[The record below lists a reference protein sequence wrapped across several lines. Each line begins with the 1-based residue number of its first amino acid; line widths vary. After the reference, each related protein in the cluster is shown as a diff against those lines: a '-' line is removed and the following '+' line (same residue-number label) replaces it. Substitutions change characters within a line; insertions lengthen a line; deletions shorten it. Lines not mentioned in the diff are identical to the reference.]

1 LFLTQRCEDAKA
13 FSTGSG
19 EINPKIAEKP
29 RCQHRANVKC
39 FGHSMSEFKY
49 ACPVCGQHMMCD
61 SSQSGSVMECPTCFQ
76 KITVPQAPSSDEQKF
91 ILTGS
96 KVSEKKYSLP
106 INEGGII
113 SLEKKS
119 PVAAIVTVIFI
130 LAAAGAG
137 YVFFN
142 QQHSGEKSRWHTPVA
157 ASVAASA
164 WQSGDIGAVGA
175 AGSVSQAGGVFTIS
189 GSGADIWHTADGFYY
204 VFQPLNGDGSL
215 TAEILNLQNTDEWAK
230 GGVMIRES
238 TNAGSVFALA
248 SLRADGQAQSIWRT
262 ATGAEAAA
270 SALVGGTGFPKWVK
284 IVRNGNSFTMY
295 FKLNAGD
302 DWAQLG
308 VPQTISMSPK
318 VQIGLFVCA
327 HHAGILS
334 QAQFD
339 QVTLEAP
346 QNGSAASSP
355 AQTNLPLPDSSNLW
369 TLNLGAV
376 GIPDVPVAGKVHGKI
391 FTAERMTLNQDGLT
405 IRTADLPPEAGVTI
419 YLRPNPIESLF
430 GKTVVY
436 DTNSAGAPQVNL
448 RWKDSQGKEA
458 KQSLTAGYALRI
470 EFGQPDG
477 DHVPGKIYFCAPDD
491 AKSYVVGEFK
501 AKIKKPKQTQ

>member
-1 LFLTQRCEDAKA
+1 
-13 FSTGSG
+13 
-19 EINPKIAEKP
+19 
-29 RCQHRANVKC
+29 
-39 FGHSMSEFKY
+39 MSEFKY
-49 ACPVCGQHMMCD
+49 ACPVCGQHMKCD

-76 KITVPQAPSSDEQKF
+76 KITVPQSPSSDEQKF
-91 ILTGS
+91 ILTGT

-106 INEGGII
+106 VDGGGII
-113 SLEKKS
+113 APEKKS
-119 PVAAIVTVIFI
+119 SVAAIVAVIFI

-137 YVFFN
+137 YFYFN
-142 QQHSGEKSRWHTPVA
+142 KQHSGGKSRWHTP
-157 ASVAASA
+157 VAASA

-175 AGSVSQAGGVFTIS
+175 AGSVSQAGGAFTIS
-189 GSGADIWHTADGFYY
+189 GSGADIWHQADGFYY

-248 SLRADGQAQSIWRT
+248 SLRADGQAQAIWRN
-262 ATGAEAAA
+262 ATGAEAQA
-270 SALVGGTGFPKWVK
+270 SALVGGMGFPKWVK
-284 IVRNGNSFTMY
+284 IVRSGNNFTMS
-295 FKLNAGD
+295 FKVNAGD
-302 DWAQLG
+302 SWTQLG
-308 VPQTISMSPK
+308 APQTISMSPK
-318 VQIGLFVCA
+318 AQIGLFVCS
-327 HHAGILS
+327 HHAGFLS

-339 QVTLEAP
+339 QVTLEAS
-346 QNGSAASSP
+346 QNGNAASSP

-376 GIPDVPVAGKVHGKI
+376 GIPDVPVAGKVHGKN

-405 IRTADLPPEAGVTI
+405 IRTADLPPEAGITI

-430 GKTVVY
+430 GKTMVY

-448 RWKDSQGKEA
+448 RWKDAQGKEA
-458 KQSLTAGYALRI
+458 KQPLNGGYALRI

-477 DHVPGKIYFCAPDD
+477 DHVPGEIYFCAPDD

-501 AKIKKPKQTQ
+501 AKIKSKQPKPAQ

>member
-1 LFLTQRCEDAKA
+1 
-13 FSTGSG
+13 
-19 EINPKIAEKP
+19 
-29 RCQHRANVKC
+29 
-39 FGHSMSEFKY
+39 MSEFKY
-49 ACPVCGQHMMCD
+49 ACPVCGQHLKCD

-76 KITVPQAPSSDEQKF
+76 KITVPQSPSSDEQKF
-91 ILTGS
+91 ILTGT

-106 INEGGII
+106 VDEGGVIA
-113 SLEKKS
+113 LKEKS

-137 YVFFN
+137 YVYFN
-142 QQHSGEKSRWHTPVA
+142 KQHSGGKGPKHAPVA
-157 ASVAASA
+157 AISTDASA
-164 WQSGDIGAVGA
+164 WRAGDIGAAGA
-175 AGSVSQAGGVFTIS
+175 AGSISRAGGVFTIS
-189 GSGADIWHTADGFYY
+189 GSGADVWHTADGFYY

-248 SLRADGQAQSIWRT
+248 SLRADGQAQSIWRN
-262 ATGAEAAA
+262 ATGTEAQA
-270 SALVGGTGFPKWVK
+270 SPLVGGMGFPKWVK
-284 IVRNGNSFTMY
+284 IVRTGNSFSAY
-295 FKLNAGD
+295 FKAKVED
-302 DWAQLG
+302 AWAPLG
-308 VPQTISMSPK
+308 AAQTISMSPN
-318 VQIGLFVCA
+318 VLIGLFVCA
-327 HHAGILS
+327 HKAGILS

-346 QNGSAASSP
+346 QNGNAASSP

-369 TLNLGAV
+369 TLNVSAV
-376 GIPDVPVAGKVHGKI
+376 GIPEAPVAGKVHGKN

-405 IRTADLPPEAGVTI
+405 IRTADLPPEAGITI

-436 DTNSAGAPQVNL
+436 DTNSVGAPQVNL
-448 RWKDSQGKEA
+448 RWKDAQGKEV
-458 KQSLTAGYALRI
+458 KQPLTAGGYALRI